1 MYGPLSRN
9 GRITRVGSFTVRG
22 AGATSPLPGVAV
34 IVTSRGTSSGVRG
47 ALTAAVS
54 RSVVPVKAAVTPA
67 GRPVA
72 VNVSGPA
79 EPLSRVTVIGM
90 SRDAPGAS
98 AISPGGTLSATSG
111 SAFSG

>member
-1 MYGPLSRN
+1 M
-9 GRITRVGSFTVRG
+9 
-22 AGATSPLPGVAV
+22 
-34 IVTSRGTSSGVRG
+34 SRGTSSGVRG

-54 RSVVPVKAAVTPA
+54 RSVVPVKAAATPA

-90 SRDAPGAS
+90 SRGCARGEGDL
-98 AISPGGTLSATSG
+98 PGGTLSVTSG
-111 SAFSG
+111 TRVLGIGEREVVEAHARADRAAAVGAHGEAGDVGRRRS